1 MKNKPDAKNQALR
14 FLEVMDRTESELR
27 KKLKDKDYSDDEVNE
42 AIDFVK
48 SYNYINDERYARIYI
63 ESSRNKKSR
72 KKIEYDLRGKGLTKE
87 VILGAFEDCE
97 PFSETELIEKLAQ
110 KKLGSEMPDYMKL
123 QKVKSYLAGKG
134 FCLSDINEVLSK
146 YLT

>member
-72 KKIEYDLRGKGLTKE
+72 KKIEK
-87 VILGAFEDCE
+87 
-97 PFSETELIEKLAQ
+97 
-110 KKLGSEMPDYMKL
+110 
-123 QKVKSYLAGKG
+123 
-134 FCLSDINEVLSK
+134 
-146 YLT
+146 